1 MNITET
7 KNIGSKSLS
16 NVKKLTISGVI
27 IALYV
32 VVVFFTQG
40 FSFGQY
46 QIRIATSIY
55 ALAAIYPFLIIP
67 LGIANFL
74 SNTLMGGLGILD
86 MIGGLAVGLIT
97 ASGCYYFKKI
107 NSVFAGLPILLFPT
121 LLVPMWLS
129 YIIHVPYSILVLS
142 IGIGQVIPSI
152 AGVLIIKYFEK
163 SRFNI

>member
-7 KNIGSKSLS
+7 KETGSKSIS
-16 NVKKLTISGVI
+16 SVKKLTISGVV

-74 SNTLMGGLGILD
+74 SNTLMGGLGIPD
-86 MIGGLAVGLIT
+86 MIGGLIVGLIT
-97 ASGCYYFKKI
+97 ASGCYFFRKI
-107 NSVFAGLPILLFPT
+107 STVLVGLPILVFPT

-129 YIIHVPYSILVLS
+129 YIIHVPYSVLVLS

-152 AGVLIIKYFEK
+152 VGVLVIKYFVR
-163 SRFNI
+163 SRFII